1 MTERLK
7 ENVNIPVWLISLIVP
22 LLISI
27 FFIVISNARTQAT
40 DNAIF
45 RTSIQGMTER
55 LNRIETKL
63 DTHITVKN

>member
-1 MTERLK
+1 MTEKLK
-7 ENVNIPVWLISLIVP
+7 ETVNIPVWLLSLIVP
-22 LLISI
+22 LLFSI
-27 FFIVISNARTQAT
+27 FIVLLNSSRTQAT
-40 DNAIF
+40 DNAVF